1 MKPMF
6 QELPFPV
13 DSHIHYY
20 IEDLPHFIVPW
31 HYHPAIEIMYII
43 SGTGTR
49 FVGDHLEGY
58 AEGDVCMI
66 GPKLP
71 HEWRNDEIYFNKES
85 GLRATCIC
93 LFFKKEIFE
102 PNLIRLPE
110 MTNIRDLIERSRWGL
125 KFVGESKKR
134 IADFIGQSARNTGA
148 RKVTELLIL
157 LEMMATTEEYEVLA
171 SVGFTESINSDDF
184 ERFNKVYKYMV
195 TNFTTTIKLEDVAA
209 LVGLTPTA
217 FCRYFK
223 ERTKKTF
230 VEYLNDMRI
239 GHAKKLL
246 IEGKK
251 KISTISLESG
261 FNNLSNFI
269 TQFKKSANMLP
280 SDFQKEF
287 STRKKQVL
295 S

>member
-66 GPKLP
+66 GPQLP

-85 GLRATCIC
+85 DLRATCIC

-102 PNLIRLPE
+102 SNLIRLPE
-110 MTNIRDLIERSRWGL
+110 MTNIRDLIERSRRGL

-148 RKVTELLIL
+148 RKVIDLLTL
-157 LEMMATTEEYEVLA
+157 LEMMATTEEYEILA
-171 SVGFTESINSDDF
+171 SVGFTESVNSDDF
-184 ERFNKVYKYMV
+184 ERFNKVYKYMIAH
-195 TNFTTTIKLEDVAA
+195 FTETIKLGEVAE

-251 KISTISLESG
+251 KISTISMESG

-269 TQFKKSANMLP
+269 SQFKKSTNMLP

-287 STRKKQVL
+287 GARKKQL
-295 S
+295 F